1 MIYIWKDYEYTGNI
15 WSIDFNELFG
25 GNLLVKYINLFALH
39 FTNKGVLVIM
49 KAKKLV
55 SLALPVMLLSGCIT
69 IETDGKKA
77 ETKKEETQK
86 VEKEN
91 KTSEKESK
99 STDSKKEDSLSVA
112 KGEGTNSSSS
122 SSQQSSSSNPSTG
135 KVTGSDVE
143 RYKADIINSAT
154 QIEDT
159 MKLIEGIADSDV
171 KSYKQKKSEVQL
183 SLGGAKATTKKLKN
197 LQAPPELQGE
207 QAKIK
212 QSMELYADCFQL
224 LFDALDQEDE
234 SKMHQSLSKA
244 QEGSKLF
251 EEAAKSIG
259 SKTN

>member
-1 MIYIWKDYEYTGNI
+1 
-15 WSIDFNELFG
+15 
-25 GNLLVKYINLFALH
+25 
-39 FTNKGVLVIM
+39 M

-122 SSQQSSSSNPSTG
+122 SSQPSSSSNNSTSSSNNSTSSTG

-154 QIEDT
+154 QIENT

-183 SLGGAKATTKKLKN
+183 SLGGAKATTTKLKN

-207 QAKIK
+207 QVKIK

>member
-1 MIYIWKDYEYTGNI
+1 
-15 WSIDFNELFG
+15 
-25 GNLLVKYINLFALH
+25 
-39 FTNKGVLVIM
+39 M

-77 ETKKEETQK
+77 EPKKEETQK
-86 VEKEN
+86 VEKE
-91 KTSEKESK
+91 SK
-99 STDSKKEDSLSVA
+99 LTDSKKEDSLSVA
-112 KGEGTNSSSS
+112 KGEDTNSSSS
-122 SSQQSSSSNPSTG
+122 SSQQSSSSNNSTASNSSTG

-183 SLGGAKATTKKLKN
+183 SLGGAKATATKLKN

>member
-1 MIYIWKDYEYTGNI
+1 
-15 WSIDFNELFG
+15 
-25 GNLLVKYINLFALH
+25 
-39 FTNKGVLVIM
+39 M

-77 ETKKEETQK
+77 EPKKEETQK
-86 VEKEN
+86 V
-91 KTSEKESK
+91 EKESK

-112 KGEGTNSSSS
+112 KGEDTNSSSS
-122 SSQQSSSSNPSTG
+122 SSQQSSSSNDSTSSNSSTG

-183 SLGGAKATTKKLKN
+183 SLGGAKATTTKLKN

>member
-1 MIYIWKDYEYTGNI
+1 M
-15 WSIDFNELFG
+15 
-25 GNLLVKYINLFALH
+25 GNLLVKYVNLFALN
-39 FTNKGVLVIM
+39 FTHKGVLVSM

-86 VEKEN
+86 A
-91 KTSEKESK
+91 EKESK

-122 SSQQSSSSNPSTG
+122 SSQQSSSSNNSTSSNSSTG

-234 SKMHQSLSKA
+234 SKMHQAVSKA

>member
-1 MIYIWKDYEYTGNI
+1 
-15 WSIDFNELFG
+15 
-25 GNLLVKYINLFALH
+25 
-39 FTNKGVLVIM
+39 M

-77 ETKKEETQK
+77 DEPKKEETQK

-91 KTSEKESK
+91 KAAEKEST
-99 STDSKKEDSLSVA
+99 STDSKKEDSSSVA

-122 SSQQSSSSNPSTG
+122 SSQQSSSSNSSTG

-159 MKLIEGIADSDV
+159 MKLIEGIANSDV

>member
-1 MIYIWKDYEYTGNI
+1 
-15 WSIDFNELFG
+15 
-25 GNLLVKYINLFALH
+25 
-39 FTNKGVLVIM
+39 M

-77 ETKKEETQK
+77 EPKKEETQK
-86 VEKEN
+86 V
-91 KTSEKESK
+91 EKESK

-112 KGEGTNSSSS
+112 KGEDTNSSSS
-122 SSQQSSSSNPSTG
+122 SSQQSSSSNNSTSSTSSNSSTG

-183 SLGGAKATTKKLKN
+183 SLGGAKATATKLKN

-234 SKMHQSLSKA
+234 SKMHQAVSKA

>member
-1 MIYIWKDYEYTGNI
+1 
-15 WSIDFNELFG
+15 
-25 GNLLVKYINLFALH
+25 
-39 FTNKGVLVIM
+39 M

-69 IETDGKKA
+69 IETDDKKA
-77 ETKKEETQK
+77 EPKKEETQK
-86 VEKEN
+86 VEKES

-122 SSQQSSSSNPSTG
+122 SSQPSSSSSSSTG

-143 RYKADIINSAT
+143 RYKSDIINSAT

-159 MKLIEGIADSDV
+159 MKLIEGIAGSDV

-183 SLGGAKATTKKLKN
+183 SLGGAKATTTKLKN

-251 EEAAKSIG
+251 EEAAKSIA

>member
-1 MIYIWKDYEYTGNI
+1 
-15 WSIDFNELFG
+15 
-25 GNLLVKYINLFALH
+25 
-39 FTNKGVLVIM
+39 M

-69 IETDGKKA
+69 IETDSKKA
-77 ETKKEETQK
+77 EPKKEETQK
-86 VEKEN
+86 V
-91 KTSEKESK
+91 EKESK

-112 KGEGTNSSSS
+112 KGEDTNSSSS
-122 SSQQSSSSNPSTG
+122 SSQQSSSSNNSTSSTG

-143 RYKADIINSAT
+143 RYKTDIINSAT

-159 MKLIEGIADSDV
+159 MKLIEGIAGSDV

>member
-1 MIYIWKDYEYTGNI
+1 MNSDK
-15 WSIDFNELFG
+15 LFE
-25 GNLLVKYINLFALH
+25 GNLLVKYINLFALN

-77 ETKKEETQK
+77 EPKKEEMQK
-86 VEKEN
+86 VEKES
-91 KTSEKESK
+91 KAADKESK

-112 KGEGTNSSSS
+112 KDEGTNSSSS
-122 SSQQSSSSNPSTG
+122 SSQQSSSSNSSTG

-154 QIEDT
+154 QIEGT

-183 SLGGAKATTKKLKN
+183 SLGGAKATATKLKN

-234 SKMHQSLSKA
+234 SKMHQAVNKA

>member
-1 MIYIWKDYEYTGNI
+1 MLASNK
-15 WSIDFNELFG
+15 LFR
-25 GNLLVKYINLFALH
+25 GNLLVKYINLFAIH

-77 ETKKEETQK
+77 EPKKEETQK
-86 VEKEN
+86 VEKES
-91 KTSEKESK
+91 KATEKESKSTEKESK

-122 SSQQSSSSNPSTG
+122 SSQQSSSSNSSTG

-159 MKLIEGIADSDV
+159 MKLIEGIANSDV

-224 LFDALDQEDE
+224 LFEALDQEDE
-234 SKMHQSLSKA
+234 SKMHQAVSKA

>member
-1 MIYIWKDYEYTGNI
+1 
-15 WSIDFNELFG
+15 
-25 GNLLVKYINLFALH
+25 
-39 FTNKGVLVIM
+39 M

-77 ETKKEETQK
+77 DEPKKEETQK

-91 KTSEKESK
+91 KASEKESK

-122 SSQQSSSSNPSTG
+122 SSQQSSSSNSS
-135 KVTGSDVE
+135 TGSDVE

-234 SKMHQSLSKA
+234 SKMHQAVSKA

-251 EEAAKSIG
+251 EEAVKSIG

>member
-1 MIYIWKDYEYTGNI
+1 
-15 WSIDFNELFG
+15 
-25 GNLLVKYINLFALH
+25 
-39 FTNKGVLVIM
+39 M

-77 ETKKEETQK
+77 DEPKKEEIQK

-91 KTSEKESK
+91 KASEKESK

-122 SSQQSSSSNPSTG
+122 SSQQSSSSNSS
-135 KVTGSDVE
+135 TGSDVE

-171 KSYKQKKSEVQL
+171 KIIQ
-183 SLGGAKATTKKLKN
+183 TKEK
-197 LQAPPELQGE
+197 
-207 QAKIK
+207 
-212 QSMELYADCFQL
+212 
-224 LFDALDQEDE
+224 
-234 SKMHQSLSKA
+234 
-244 QEGSKLF
+244 
-251 EEAAKSIG
+251 
-259 SKTN
+259 

>member
-1 MIYIWKDYEYTGNI
+1 
-15 WSIDFNELFG
+15 
-25 GNLLVKYINLFALH
+25 
-39 FTNKGVLVIM
+39 M

-77 ETKKEETQK
+77 DEPKKEETQK

-91 KTSEKESK
+91 KASEKESK

-122 SSQQSSSSNPSTG
+122 SSQQSSSSNSSTG

-234 SKMHQSLSKA
+234 SKMHQAVSKA

>member
-1 MIYIWKDYEYTGNI
+1 
-15 WSIDFNELFG
+15 
-25 GNLLVKYINLFALH
+25 
-39 FTNKGVLVIM
+39 M
-49 KAKKLV
+49 KVKKLV

-77 ETKKEETQK
+77 EPNKEETQK
-86 VEKEN
+86 IEKES
-91 KTSEKESK
+91 KTAEKESK

-122 SSQQSSSSNPSTG
+122 SSQQSSASNNSTSSSSSTG

-183 SLGGAKATTKKLKN
+183 SLGGAKATATKLKN

>member
-1 MIYIWKDYEYTGNI
+1 
-15 WSIDFNELFG
+15 
-25 GNLLVKYINLFALH
+25 
-39 FTNKGVLVIM
+39 
-49 KAKKLV
+49 
-55 SLALPVMLLSGCIT
+55 
-69 IETDGKKA
+69 
-77 ETKKEETQK
+77 
-86 VEKEN
+86 
-91 KTSEKESK
+91 
-99 STDSKKEDSLSVA
+99 
-112 KGEGTNSSSS
+112 
-122 SSQQSSSSNPSTG
+122 
-135 KVTGSDVE
+135 
-143 RYKADIINSAT
+143 
-154 QIEDT
+154 

-183 SLGGAKATTKKLKN
+183 SLGGAKATATKLKN

-207 QAKIK
+207 QVKIK

>member
-1 MIYIWKDYEYTGNI
+1 MVDSNK
-15 WSIDFNELFG
+15 LFG

-77 ETKKEETQK
+77 EPKKEETQK
-86 VEKEN
+86 V
-91 KTSEKESK
+91 EKESK

-122 SSQQSSSSNPSTG
+122 SSQQSSSSNNSTSSNSSTG

-183 SLGGAKATTKKLKN
+183 SLGGAKATATKLKN

>member
-1 MIYIWKDYEYTGNI
+1 MN
-15 WSIDFNELFG
+15 FNKLLG

-77 ETKKEETQK
+77 DEPKKEETQQ

-91 KTSEKESK
+91 KASEKESK

-122 SSQQSSSSNPSTG
+122 SSQQSSSSNNSTSSSSSTG

-143 RYKADIINSAT
+143 RYKAEIINSAT
-154 QIEDT
+154 QIENT

-183 SLGGAKATTKKLKN
+183 SLGGAKATATKLKN

-207 QAKIK
+207 QVKIK

>member
-1 MIYIWKDYEYTGNI
+1 
-15 WSIDFNELFG
+15 
-25 GNLLVKYINLFALH
+25 
-39 FTNKGVLVIM
+39 M

-77 ETKKEETQK
+77 EPKKEETQK
-86 VEKEN
+86 V
-91 KTSEKESK
+91 EKESK

-122 SSQQSSSSNPSTG
+122 SSQPSSSSSSSTG

-143 RYKADIINSAT
+143 RYKSDIINSAT

-159 MKLIEGIADSDV
+159 MKLIEGIAGSDV

-183 SLGGAKATTKKLKN
+183 SLGGAKATTTKLKN

-234 SKMHQSLSKA
+234 SKMHQSVSKA

-251 EEAAKSIG
+251 EEAAKSIA

>member
-1 MIYIWKDYEYTGNI
+1 
-15 WSIDFNELFG
+15 
-25 GNLLVKYINLFALH
+25 
-39 FTNKGVLVIM
+39 M

-77 ETKKEETQK
+77 DEPKKEETQK

-91 KTSEKESK
+91 KASEKESK

-122 SSQQSSSSNPSTG
+122 SSQQSSSSNSS
-135 KVTGSDVE
+135 TGSDVE
-143 RYKADIINSAT
+143 RYKADIINNAT

-159 MKLIEGIADSDV
+159 MKLIEGIANSDV

-234 SKMHQSLSKA
+234 SKMHQAVSKA

>member
-1 MIYIWKDYEYTGNI
+1 
-15 WSIDFNELFG
+15 
-25 GNLLVKYINLFALH
+25 
-39 FTNKGVLVIM
+39 M

-55 SLALPVMLLSGCIT
+55 NLALPVMLLSGCIT

-77 ETKKEETQK
+77 EPKKEETQK
-86 VEKEN
+86 V
-91 KTSEKESK
+91 EKESK

-112 KGEGTNSSSS
+112 KGEDTNSSSS
-122 SSQQSSSSNPSTG
+122 SSQQSSSSNNSTSSTSSNSSNSSNSSTG

-183 SLGGAKATTKKLKN
+183 SLGGAKATATKLKN

>member
-1 MIYIWKDYEYTGNI
+1 
-15 WSIDFNELFG
+15 
-25 GNLLVKYINLFALH
+25 
-39 FTNKGVLVIM
+39 M

-69 IETDGKKA
+69 IETDSKKA
-77 ETKKEETQK
+77 EPKKEEMQK
-86 VEKEN
+86 V
-91 KTSEKESK
+91 EKESK

-112 KGEGTNSSSS
+112 KGEDTNSSSS
-122 SSQQSSSSNPSTG
+122 SSQQSSSSNNSTSSTG

-143 RYKADIINSAT
+143 RYKTDIINSAT

-159 MKLIEGIADSDV
+159 MKLIEGIAGSDV

>member
-1 MIYIWKDYEYTGNI
+1 
-15 WSIDFNELFG
+15 
-25 GNLLVKYINLFALH
+25 
-39 FTNKGVLVIM
+39 M

-99 STDSKKEDSLSVA
+99 STDSKKEESLSVA

-122 SSQQSSSSNPSTG
+122 SSQPSSSSTSSPG

-234 SKMHQSLSKA
+234 SKMHQSVSKA

>member
-1 MIYIWKDYEYTGNI
+1 
-15 WSIDFNELFG
+15 
-25 GNLLVKYINLFALH
+25 
-39 FTNKGVLVIM
+39 M

-55 SLALPVMLLSGCIT
+55 SLVLPVMLLSGCIT

-77 ETKKEETQK
+77 EPKKEETQK
-86 VEKEN
+86 VEKE
-91 KTSEKESK
+91 SK
-99 STDSKKEDSLSVA
+99 STDRKKEDSLSVA
-112 KGEGTNSSSS
+112 KGEDTNSSSS
-122 SSQQSSSSNPSTG
+122 SSQQSSSSNNSTSSNSSTG

-154 QIEDT
+154 QIEDI

-183 SLGGAKATTKKLKN
+183 SLGGAKATATKLKN

>member
-1 MIYIWKDYEYTGNI
+1 MLASNK
-15 WSIDFNELFG
+15 LFR
-25 GNLLVKYINLFALH
+25 GNLLVKYINLFAIH

-77 ETKKEETQK
+77 EPKKEETQK
-86 VEKEN
+86 VEKES
-91 KTSEKESK
+91 KAAEKESK

-122 SSQQSSSSNPSTG
+122 SSQQSSSSNSSTG

-159 MKLIEGIADSDV
+159 MKLIEGIANSDV

-224 LFDALDQEDE
+224 LFEALDQEDE
-234 SKMHQSLSKA
+234 SKMHQAVSKA

>member
-1 MIYIWKDYEYTGNI
+1 MLASNK
-15 WSIDFNELFG
+15 LFR
-25 GNLLVKYINLFALH
+25 GNLLVKYINLFAIH

-77 ETKKEETQK
+77 EPKKEETQK
-86 VEKEN
+86 VEKES
-91 KTSEKESK
+91 KAAEKESK
-99 STDSKKEDSLSVA
+99 STDSKKEDSSSVA

-122 SSQQSSSSNPSTG
+122 SSQQSSSSNSSTG

-143 RYKADIINSAT
+143 RYKADIINNAT

-159 MKLIEGIADSDV
+159 MKLIEGIANSDV

>member
-1 MIYIWKDYEYTGNI
+1 
-15 WSIDFNELFG
+15 
-25 GNLLVKYINLFALH
+25 
-39 FTNKGVLVIM
+39 M

-77 ETKKEETQK
+77 EPKKEETQK

-91 KTSEKESK
+91 KAAEKESK

-122 SSQQSSSSNPSTG
+122 SSQQSSSSTG

-171 KSYKQKKSEVQL
+171 KTYKQKKSEVQL

-234 SKMHQSLSKA
+234 SKMHQAVSKA

>member
-1 MIYIWKDYEYTGNI
+1 MLASNK
-15 WSIDFNELFG
+15 LFR
-25 GNLLVKYINLFALH
+25 GNLLVKYINLFAIH

-77 ETKKEETQK
+77 DEPKKEETQK

-91 KTSEKESK
+91 KASEKESK

-122 SSQQSSSSNPSTG
+122 SSQQSSSSNSSTG

-159 MKLIEGIADSDV
+159 MKLIEGIANSDV

>member
-1 MIYIWKDYEYTGNI
+1 MLASNK
-15 WSIDFNELFG
+15 LFR
-25 GNLLVKYINLFALH
+25 GNLLVKYINLFAIH

-77 ETKKEETQK
+77 EPKKEETQK
-86 VEKEN
+86 VEKES
-91 KTSEKESK
+91 KAAEKESK

-122 SSQQSSSSNPSTG
+122 SSQQSSSSNSSTG

-159 MKLIEGIADSDV
+159 MKLIEGIANSDV

-234 SKMHQSLSKA
+234 SKMHQAVSKA